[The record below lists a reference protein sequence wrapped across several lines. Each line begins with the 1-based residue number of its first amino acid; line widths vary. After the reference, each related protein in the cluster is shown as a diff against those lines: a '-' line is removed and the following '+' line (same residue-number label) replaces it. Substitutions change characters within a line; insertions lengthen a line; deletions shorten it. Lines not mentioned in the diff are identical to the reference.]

1 MFDFYNIPLVK
12 RTNAMLSSFIF
23 LILQVAVFFRP
34 LCLPATLMDYVFA
47 FWAVAIVLE
56 EVEQMLSDW
65 HLYNQN
71 LWNIV
76 DVIRAVL
83 GILVVI
89 MRYWLALGPAN
100 GDGTLDAV
108 EWWSQETGGW
118 AHQGSWMLFDDSRVS
133 SLGLEP

>member
-1 MFDFYNIPLVK
+1 
-12 RTNAMLSSFIF
+12 MLSSFVF
-23 LILQVAVFFRP
+23 LILQVAVCFRP
-34 LCLPATLMDYVFA
+34 LCLPPTPMDHVFA
-47 FWAVAIVLE
+47 CWAVAIVLE
-56 EVEQMLSDW
+56 ELEQMISDW
-65 HLYNQN
+65 HLYKQN

-83 GILVVI
+83 GILVI
-89 MRYWLALGPAN
+89 SMRYWLALGPTN

-133 SLGLEP
+133 SLGP